1 MSNLVE
7 YAKEE
12 LKHYNSS
19 MYGEMLNEAILEIV
33 EVFAK
38 QGHSGYSAKLAA
50 KAAGRLM
57 NFKPLTPL
65 TGENDEWNELDYLGG
80 HARWQNKRHT
90 SLFKD
95 DDGFCYDLDAVTFE
109 DVDEPG
115 IYFTNGD
122 LVRRYHRGIP
132 RIKFPYMPADKP
144 VVCKVKELNDGTRVI
159 VDYGAGRR

>member
-50 KAAGRLM
+50 EAAGRLM

-65 TGENDEWNELDYLGG
+65 TGENDEWNELGYLGG

-109 DVDEPG
+109 DVDDPG

-144 VVCKVKELNDGTRVI
+144 VVCKVKTIAGRRMI
-159 VDYGAGRR
+159 VDYGAGRK

>member
-1 MSNLVE
+1 MSTLLSH
-7 YAKEE
+7 AREE
-12 LKHYNSS
+12 LKRYNNGL
-19 MYGEMLNEAILEIV
+19 YGDMLSEAIYEIV

-38 QGHSGYSAKLAA
+38 QGHSGFSAAMAA
-50 KAAGRLM
+50 EAAGRLM

-65 TGENDEWNELDYLGG
+65 TGEDTEWYDRGEGTL
-80 HARWQNKRHT
+80 QNKRHT

-95 DDGFCYDLDAVTFE
+95 ETGFCYDLAGVTFE

-115 IYFTNGD
+115 NYFTNGD
-122 LVRRYHRGIP
+122 LVRRYYKGIP

-144 VVCKVKELNDGTRVI
+144 VVCKIKELNDGTRVI

>member
-1 MSNLVE
+1 MSTLLSH
-7 YAKEE
+7 AKEE
-12 LKHYNSS
+12 LKRYNNGL
-19 MYGEMLNEAILEIV
+19 YGDMLSEAIYEIV

-38 QGHSGYSAKLAA
+38 QGHSGFSAAMAA
-50 KAAGRLM
+50 EAAGRLM

-65 TGENDEWNELDYLGG
+65 TGEDDEWVKLDNDVVTKY
-80 HARWQNKRHT
+80 QNKRHT

-95 DDGFCYDLDAVTFE
+95 GDGFCFDYGAVTFE

>member
-50 KAAGRLM
+50 EAAGRLM

-65 TGENDEWNELDYLGG
+65 TGENDEWYDRGEGT
-80 HARWQNKRHT
+80 WQNKRHT

-95 DDGFCYDLDAVTFE
+95 ETGFCYDLAGVTFE
-109 DVDEPG
+109 YVDEPG
-115 IYFTNGD
+115 NYFTNGD
-122 LVRRYHRGIP
+122 LVRRYYKGIP

-144 VVCKVKELNDGTRVI
+144 VVCKVKELKDGTRVI
-159 VDYGAGRR
+159 VDYGAGRK

>member
-1 MSNLVE
+1 MSTLLSH
-7 YAKEE
+7 AREE
-12 LKHYNSS
+12 LKRYNNGL
-19 MYGEMLNEAILEIV
+19 YGDMLSDAIYEIV

-38 QGHSGYSAKLAA
+38 QGHSGFSAAMAA
-50 KAAGRLM
+50 EAAGRLM

-65 TGENDEWNELDYLGG
+65 TGEDDDRL
-80 HARWQNKRHT
+80 RWQNKRYT

-95 DDGFCYDLDAVTFE
+95 ETGFCYDLNAVTFE

-115 IYFTNGD
+115 NYFTNGD